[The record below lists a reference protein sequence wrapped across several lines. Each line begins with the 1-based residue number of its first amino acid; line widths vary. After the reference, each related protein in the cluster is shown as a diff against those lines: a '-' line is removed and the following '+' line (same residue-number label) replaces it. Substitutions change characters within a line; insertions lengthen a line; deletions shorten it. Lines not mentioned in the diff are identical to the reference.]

1 MSMSSPSTTSASDL
15 DVLRTRLAE
24 GLAGRLPQHLQRLSW
39 DADRLAGHQRPRA
52 RALLAHAVGR
62 SPFHARR
69 LRGIDADRFE
79 LADLEQLPVMTK
91 AEMMASFDEVVTDR
105 RLGRRV
111 VEEHLERSAVEPTL
125 LLDAY
130 VSLMS
135 GGCSGLR
142 GVFVQTAGEYAD

>member
-1 MSMSSPSTTSASDL
+1 MSMSSPNTTTASDL

-24 GLAGRLPQHLQRLSW
+24 GLAGQLPQHLQRLSW
-39 DADRLAGHQRPRA
+39 DADGLADHQRQRL
-52 RALLAHAVGR
+52 RVRVLLAHAVER

-79 LADLEQLPVMTK
+79 VADLEQVPVMTK

-111 VEEHLERSAVEPTL
+111 VEEHLARSAVEPSL
-125 LLDAY
+125 LLDTY
-130 VSLMS
+130 VCLVS
-135 GGCSGLR
+135 GGCS
-142 GVFVQTAGEYAD
+142 